1 MINKK
6 IAVFFDCENIS
17 SKYVNEIFDELAKI
31 GEVTMNK
38 AYHDWSN
45 KQSENWSKLLSELA
59 IEPIQVFS
67 NITGKNSADI
77 KMAIDVINTTH
88 QSNIDIIVLVSS
100 DSDFRTLAIDIKTK
114 GIDSIGFGE
123 EKTPTS
129 LRKAFTTFYELPR
142 IKQKKKPI
150 RLLKEAINN
159 TSGDDSFANVS
170 LVSQYL
176 KNKNSSLNAQNYGL
190 ERWSDI
196 FKEEKKHFDIS
207 YRNDKSTM
215 WVKIKEN

>member
-17 SKYVNEIFDELAKI
+17 SKYVNEIFNELAKI
-31 GEVTMNK
+31 GEVSINK

-45 KQSENWSKLLSELA
+45 NQSEAWNRVLMEFA

-67 NITGKNSADI
+67 NITGKNSADM
-77 KMAIDVINTTH
+77 KMAIDVTNTTH
-88 QSNIDIIVLVSS
+88 LANIDVIVLVSS
-100 DSDFRTLAIDIKTK
+100 DSDFTTLAIDIKTK
-114 GIDSIGFGE
+114 GIESIGFGE
-123 EKTPTS
+123 EKTPNS
-129 LRKAFTTFYELPR
+129 LRKAFTTFFELPR

-150 RLLKEAINN
+150 KLLKEAINN
-159 TSGDDSFANVS
+159 TNGDDGFANVA

-196 FKEEKKHFDIS
+196 FKEEKEHFVIS
-207 YRNDKSTM
+207 YRNDKSALF
-215 WVKIKEN
+215 VKIKE